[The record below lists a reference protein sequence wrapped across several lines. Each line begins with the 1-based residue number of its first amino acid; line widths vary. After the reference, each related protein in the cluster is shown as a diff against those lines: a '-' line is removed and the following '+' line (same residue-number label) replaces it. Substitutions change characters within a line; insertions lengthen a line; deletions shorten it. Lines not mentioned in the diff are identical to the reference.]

1 MRCPTTRAI
10 TTTML
15 AFAVVTLSLG
25 VLVLLSLRL
34 RRQRLRRDPPLPRS
48 GEKPLEYHDAE
59 PPAEGDPEKR
69 SALPPHLPASVTA
82 GDQDKMGRDQ
92 WVLRMARHVFSE
104 RHGKRYNVLV
114 INNDLQYYFTPH
126 GVVEEFNVVYQDTR
140 HKVPYRIVV
149 FTRGEL
155 INMGDG
161 GDINWD
167 WMGNFVRHNN
177 AQLSFSPC
185 KMDEDYQQDAW
196 VPI

>member
-1 MRCPTTRAI
+1 MPCSNTRTI
-10 TTTML
+10 TML

-34 RRQRLRRDPPLPRS
+34 RHRRLHRDTPSPRS
-48 GEKPLEYHDAE
+48 DETLPPYHDA
-59 PPAEGDPEKR
+59 DPEKH
-69 SALPPHLPASVTA
+69 STSPPPHLPTSVTA
-82 GDQDKMGRDQ
+82 GDQDKIGRDQ
-92 WVLRMARHVFSE
+92 WVLRLTRHVFGE

-114 INNDLQYYFTPH
+114 INDDLQYCFSPH

-140 HKVPYRIVV
+140 HKVPYRVVV
-149 FTRGEL
+149 FARGEL

-185 KMDEDYQQDAW
+185 AAGEEYQQDAW
-196 VPI
+196 VAKVD